1 MFLIDTFVV
10 KIMCFIV
17 KGKLTMS
24 EIPVEQIKQVAGVR
38 FQKIG
43 KLYHFDYSRFPELKA
58 GDFVIVETLRGRQ
71 MGQIMGFAEPD
82 AGREIREIL
91 RPATPRDLV
100 LQQHWE
106 EKQPEALVVC
116 RETASDMRYFDDVK
130 FVEAQYNYDGSVV
143 TFLFSAEQKVD
154 TTTIQK
160 RLQRK
165 IEAKVELRQIGP
177 RDVAK
182 LLGGFGACG
191 ETRCC
196 STFLTDFSPISIK
209 MAKAQGISLNPSE
222 ITGMCGRLRC
232 CLVYE
237 YEQYVEARKFL
248 PRRNKRIGTPHGEGR
263 VIDVLPLQD
272 SVVVDLG
279 ETGRKTIT
287 REEITPLEEFRRL
300 AEKAGQPCDKHG
312 DGACECGK
320 PVGQRQADLVA
331 AKQTEASAK
340 TSETEESAPK
350 KPKRRRNRRSQ
361 NKDGT
366 DKDKKPNRRRR
377 SKRRGRGGNA
387 KKNNPDTNKK
397 TDG

>member
-1 MFLIDTFVV
+1 M
-10 KIMCFIV
+10 FIV
-17 KGKLTMS
+17 KGKTVMTD
-24 EIPVEQIKQVAGVR
+24 IPVEKQSHVAGVR

-43 KLYHFDYSRFPELKA
+43 KLYHFGYSQFPDLKS

-71 MGQIMGFAEPD
+71 MGQVMGFTEPD
-82 AGREIREIL
+82 ADREIREIL

-100 LQQHWE
+100 LKQEWE
-106 EKQPEALVVC
+106 SKQPEALVIC
-116 RETASDMRYFDDVK
+116 REAASNIRNLQGVK

-143 TFLFSAEQKVD
+143 TFLFSAEQKID
-154 TTTIQK
+154 TTVLEK

-165 IEAKVELRQIGP
+165 FDAKVEMRQIGP

-237 YEQYVEARKFL
+237 YEQYVEARKKL
-248 PRRNKRIGTPHGEGR
+248 PHRNKRVGTPEGEGR
-263 VIDVLPLQD
+263 VIDVIPLAD
-272 SVVVDLG
+272 SVVVITEDG
-279 ETGRKTIT
+279 VRKTVA
-287 REEITPLEEFRRL
+287 REDLIPLEEFRKL
-300 AEKAGQPCDKHG
+300 AEKAQLPCDKHG

-320 PVGQRQADLVA
+320 PAGQRQADIVA
-331 AKQTEASAK
+331 AKQKQQSEQPTDGEPEKKAK
-340 TSETEESAPK
+340 S
-350 KPKRRRNRRSQ
+350 KRRRSRSRDGE
-361 NKDGT
+361 NKGNQ
-366 DKDKKPNRRRR
+366 KRRRR
-377 SKRRGRGGNA
+377 GKRRGRR
-387 KKNNPDTNKK
+387 KNQESNDNQKSE
-397 TDG
+397 

>member
-1 MFLIDTFVV
+1 MTDL
-10 KIMCFIV
+10 
-17 KGKLTMS
+17 
-24 EIPVEQIKQVAGVR
+24 PVEKTNLVAGVR

-43 KLYHFDYSRFPELKA
+43 KLYHFDYSEFPELQS

-71 MGQIMGFAEPD
+71 MGQVMGFTEPD
-82 AGREIREIL
+82 SERTIRKIL

-100 LQQHWE
+100 LRQHWE
-106 EKQPEALVVC
+106 QQQPEALVIC
-116 RETASDMRYFDDVK
+116 REVASNIRHLDDVK

-143 TFLFSAEQKVD
+143 TFLFSAEQKID
-154 TTTIQK
+154 TSVLEK

-165 IEAKVELRQIGP
+165 FEAQIEMRQIGP

-237 YEQYVEARKFL
+237 YEQYVEARKKL
-248 PRRNKRIGTPHGEGR
+248 PRRNKLVGSPEGEGR
-263 VIDVLPLQD
+263 VIDVIPLRD
-272 SVVVDLG
+272 AVVIRTEEG
-279 ETGRKTIT
+279 SRKTVA
-287 REEITPLEEFRRL
+287 REDIIPIEEFRKL
-300 AEKAGQPCDKHG
+300 AEKARQPCDKHG

-320 PVGQRQADLVA
+320 PAGQRQADIVA
-331 AKQTEASAK
+331 AKQAEQTEDSNK
-340 TSETEESAPK
+340 SQEEPDNK
-350 KPKRRRNRRSQ
+350 KSR
-361 NKDGT
+361 
-366 DKDKKPNRRRR
+366 RRRR
-377 SKRRGRGGNA
+377 SRNRNNTKNNSSDGENTGNQKRRRRGKRRGRRSN
-387 KKNNPDTNKK
+387 KNNKSGDNNQNKQDN
-397 TDG
+397 T